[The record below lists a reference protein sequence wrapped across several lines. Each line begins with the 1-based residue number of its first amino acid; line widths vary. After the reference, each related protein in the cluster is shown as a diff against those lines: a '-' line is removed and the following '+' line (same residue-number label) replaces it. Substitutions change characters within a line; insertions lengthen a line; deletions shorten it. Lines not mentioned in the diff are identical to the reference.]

1 MSTTSAGLNVLIL
14 AGSRRG
20 IRDPMAQAAGISHKA
35 ILPVCGRPMITR
47 VCDALMQVPGL
58 GRVVVCIDSPDAIRD
73 AVPPSVTFIP
83 EAAGPSA
90 SVMNALGILGA
101 PLLVTTADHAL
112 LRPEW
117 ITAFIADSTR
127 ANCDMSAGIA
137 LDTDIARDVPDTKRT
152 MIRLAD
158 GAFSGCNLFFLR
170 TPAAMSV
177 LKLWQ
182 RLENDRKHPLRMA
195 RLLGLG
201 ILLRF
206 VLRRL
211 TRAAVC
217 DRIGHLTGARVGLIP
232 INDGRA
238 AVDVDKPADLELV
251 TRLIG
256 QETTIVHQNV

>member
-1 MSTTSAGLNVLIL
+1 MTDIPGLDVLIL

-20 IRDPMAQAAGISHKA
+20 VRDPMAQAAGISHKA
-35 ILPVCGRPMITR
+35 LLPVCGRPMITR

-58 GRVVVCIDSPDAIRD
+58 GKIVVCIDDPDVLRG

-90 SVMNALGILGA
+90 SVMNALATLGA

-117 ITAFIADSTR
+117 VESFIADSTR
-127 ANCDMSAGIA
+127 AQCDMSAGIA
-137 LDTDIARDVPDTKRT
+137 LEGAIARDVPDTKRT

-195 RLLGLG
+195 RLLGPG

-211 TRAAVC
+211 TRAALC
-217 DRIGHLTGARVGLIP
+217 RRIGRLTGARVGLIP
-232 INDGRA
+232 IDDGRA

-256 QETTIVHQNV
+256 RDTAAA